1 MSQPEKDRTEAESV
15 ASPNETQ
22 RKKSRLQRMNTRR
35 ARRNVALGMAAST
48 LGGLA
53 ATSNPD
59 TATEAAKPLAMA
71 GEDAVVT
78 FVAPK
83 AWDIEQTKND
93 QVDFFIDFLRLQN
106 RDKTKLWLE
115 RLGKFG
121 PMIQEK
127 LAARGMPQD
136 LIWLATIE
144 SGLDPNAYSKADA
157 AGLWQFIEETG
168 ERHGLEVS
176 QYVDERRDPI
186 ASTDAALDYLKKLND
201 RFGGSWY
208 LAAAGY
214 NTGENRVE
222 RIVREKAGGRFGDE
236 SVYWQISASL
246 PKETRDYVPVM
257 LAMAHIGK
265 DPAKYGFSDV
275 KPQEPLRFEETRV
288 PGGTSLDDVAKSV
301 GVAPDV
307 IYDLNP
313 HLIKK
318 MTPPDREWDVRV
330 PVAGGDVLA

>member
-1 MSQPEKDRTEAESV
+1 MEDQQP
-15 ASPNETQ
+15 P
-22 RKKSRLQRMNTRR
+22 KKSRMQRLNSRR
-35 ARRNVALGMAAST
+35 ARRNLAFGMAAGT

-53 ATSNPD
+53 ATGSD
-59 TATEAAKPLAMA
+59 QTAEPANQLAMSDT
-71 GEDAVVT
+71 DAEVSFVT
-78 FVAPK
+78 PK
-83 AWDIEQTKND
+83 TWDIQETKND
-93 QVDFFIDFLRLQN
+93 KVDFFIDFLRLDN

-115 RLGKFG
+115 RLGKYG
-121 PMIQEK
+121 PMIQKK
-127 LAARGMPQD
+127 LAERGMPQD

-144 SGLDPNAYSKADA
+144 SGLDPNAYSAADA
-157 AGLWQFIEETG
+157 AGIWQFIEETG

-201 RFGGSWY
+201 RFEGSWY

-222 RIVREKAGGRFGDE
+222 RIVREQAGGRFGDE
-236 SVYWQISASL
+236 SVYWEISGNL

-257 LAMAHIGK
+257 LAMGHIGK
-265 DPAKYGFSDV
+265 DPAKYGFTDIE
-275 KPQEPLRFEETRV
+275 PQQPLQFDELKV
-288 PGGTSLDDVAKSV
+288 AGGTSLDDVAKKV
-301 GVAPDV
+301 GVEPDV

-318 MTPPDREWDVRV
+318 MTPPNREWSVRI
-330 PVAGGDVLA
+330 PVQGEQENLA